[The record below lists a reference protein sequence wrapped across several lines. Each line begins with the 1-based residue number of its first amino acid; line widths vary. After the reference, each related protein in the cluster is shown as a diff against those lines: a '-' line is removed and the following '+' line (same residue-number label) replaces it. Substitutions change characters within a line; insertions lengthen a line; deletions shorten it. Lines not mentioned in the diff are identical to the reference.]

1 MVVSGMPLGG
11 VQFVDCFLEKRLQK
25 TSSDLKKI
33 SIGSVFAAPRRGS
46 YCSSRATCKCGSF
59 SRHSSLLLSSGRSS
73 FGLTTRSTPPST
85 STCWASRL
93 LRSAAEPLAVHS
105 CMRPAELLR
114 SGLEFSSFSHAT
126 TVPTDDDMT
135 CRIHSIKRNSYS
147 TVPVQLQLRRC
158 TTRLAG

>member
-1 MVVSGMPLGG
+1 MYSCSCSCTCTTLVGIKGAR
-11 VQFVDCFLEKRLQK
+11 FVDCFLEKRLQK

-46 YCSSRATCKCGSF
+46 YCPSRATCKCGSF

-105 CMRPAELLR
+105 CMHPAELLR
-114 SGLEFSSFSHAT
+114 SGLDVSSFSHAT
-126 TVPTDDDMT
+126 AVPTSRQMMT
-135 CRIHSIKRNSYS
+135 
-147 TVPVQLQLRRC
+147 
-158 TTRLAG
+158 